1 MLLLQVRKSYEE
13 KRKRRKARGEQRSW
27 KVRRLG
33 AQREGEEDTGKGGRR
48 QQQQGAGED
57 DMERFLQVTGTET
70 ASLGSHEC
78 CFA

>member
-13 KRKRRKARGEQRSW
+13 KRKRRKARGEQRAW

-33 AQREGEEDTGKGGRR
+33 AQREEDTGKSGRR

-57 DMERFLQVTGTET
+57 DMERFLQVN
-70 ASLGSHEC
+70 SPDSMLGSRAGQRS

>member
-13 KRKRRKARGEQRSW
+13 KRKRRKARGEQRAW

-33 AQREGEEDTGKGGRR
+33 AQQEEQDAGKGGRR

-57 DMERFLQVTGTET
+57 DMERFLQVTSS
-70 ASLGSHEC
+70 ASML
-78 CFA
+78 